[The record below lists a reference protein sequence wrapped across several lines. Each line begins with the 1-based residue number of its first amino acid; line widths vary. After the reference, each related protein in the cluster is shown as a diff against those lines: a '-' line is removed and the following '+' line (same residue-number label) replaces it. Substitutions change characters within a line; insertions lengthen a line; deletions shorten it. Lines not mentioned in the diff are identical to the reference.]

1 MHWFQLIIW
10 ASFLDPAVVWSHRC
24 SCVFCVVAEEE
35 ASRFLTFCTNMKRI
49 KTIQESEQG
58 SATYGVN
65 KFADISGTNP
75 HLPGVHHFPSFGI
88 SFHLMLKAFT
98 GIWFEQVFS
107 YWQSFKS
114 LKVCRFAYESLQ
126 VCLWKSAGLLM
137 CLVLHLSP
145 LCPHLATLRMPALC
159 RNCLIEVPYE
169 SLQVC
174 WCVWYYLS
182 LLLPC
187 HSKNARL
194 WGWGAGVGGGGGEDL
209 GENVSHQ
216 LGILY

>member
-24 SCVFCVVAEEE
+24 SYVFCVVSEEE

-137 CLVLHLSP
+137 KVCRFVYESLQVCLWKSAGLFMKV
-145 LCPHLATLRMPALC
+145 C
-159 RNCLIEVPYE
+159 RFAYE

-174 WCVWYYLS
+174 WCVWYFIS
-182 LLLPC
+182 LPSVHTLP
-187 HSKNARL
+187 L
-194 WGWGAGVGGGGGEDL
+194 
-209 GENVSHQ
+209 
-216 LGILY
+216 